1 MRTVTET
8 PPEASEQE
16 RPSVQTPPKAAAKP
30 PRRTA
35 KSLYANHAKI
45 YPKAVSGPFRRLKWA
60 ALIVLLGI
68 YYVLPWIRWDRGP
81 NAPDQAVLLD
91 IEARRFY
98 LFFIELWPQQIY
110 YLTGAL
116 VLAALGLFLATSLA
130 GRVWCGYACPQ
141 TVWTDLFLWVER
153 LVEGDRSERV
163 RLDQGRWTLVKLR
176 KKVLKNAIWLLISV
190 ATGGAWIFYFT
201 DAPTLVSAMLRFEAS
216 STAVGFIALF
226 TGTTYL
232 LAGFARE
239 QVCAYMCPWPR
250 FQSAMLDEDS
260 LIVTYEDWRGEGR
273 GLIRKSQT
281 WEERKAEGLGDCIDC
296 FNCVQVCPT
305 GIDIRDGLQMQCIG
319 CGLCIDACDEIM
331 TRIGRPTGLIK
342 FDTQTNQVAVATTG
356 KLAGY
361 RLLRPRTILYAL
373 MMVVVAGMIG
383 AGLVLKPNL
392 EITVLRDRAPLFVA
406 LSDGS
411 VRNAYTFKISNMT
424 RDPRDYTLTVE
435 GLADTRLSSA
445 GEHQDESSAALRLTA
460 APDTVATYRILVTA
474 PRSGLKDASTPL
486 TFRLTSASGET
497 AKRDTVFMGPGN

>member
-1 MRTVTET
+1 MSTATE
-8 PPEASEQE
+8 PPAAPALAQD
-16 RPSVQTPPKAAAKP
+16 PVQTPPGTPARP

-35 KSLYANHAKI
+35 KSLYAKHDKV
-45 YPKAVSGPFRRLKWA
+45 YPKSVAGPFRTIKWA
-60 ALIVLLGI
+60 ALVVLLGI
-68 YYVLPWIRWDRGP
+68 YYALPWVRWDRGP

-91 IEARRFY
+91 IEGRRFY

-116 VLAALGLFLATSLA
+116 ILAALGLFLATSLA

-153 LVEGDRSERV
+153 LTEGERNERI
-163 RLDQGRWTLVKLR
+163 RLDQGKWSFTRLR
-176 KKVLKNAIWLLISV
+176 RKATKNAVWLLISL

-201 DAPTLVSAMLRFEAS
+201 DAPTLLRDILHLQASA
-216 STAVGFIALF
+216 TALGFIGLF
-226 TGTTYL
+226 TATTYL

-273 GLIRKSQT
+273 GPLRKSQS
-281 WEERKAEGLGDCIDC
+281 WDERRAEGYGDCIDC
-296 FNCVQVCPT
+296 FNCVQVCPV

-319 CGLCIDACDEIM
+319 CGLCIDACDDIM
-331 TRIGRPTGLIK
+331 TKIGRPKGLVK
-342 FDTQTNQVAVATTG
+342 FDTQTNQIAVATTG
-356 KLAGY
+356 KPAKY
-361 RLLRPRTILYAL
+361 RLLRPRTLIYAL
-373 MMVVVAGMIG
+373 MMVVVGGMIA
-383 AGLVLKPNL
+383 AGLLLRPGL
-392 EITVLRDRAPLFVA
+392 DITVLRDRAPLFAV

-411 VRNAYTFKISNMT
+411 VRNAYTFKIANMT

-435 GLADTRLSSA
+435 GVAGATMFTA
-445 GEHQDESSAALRLTA
+445 GERQDPVTSLRLAA
-460 APDTVATYRILVTA
+460 APDTVATYRILVTV
-474 PRSGLKDASTPL
+474 PRAGLKDASTPL
-486 TFRLTSASGET
+486 TFRLTSANGET